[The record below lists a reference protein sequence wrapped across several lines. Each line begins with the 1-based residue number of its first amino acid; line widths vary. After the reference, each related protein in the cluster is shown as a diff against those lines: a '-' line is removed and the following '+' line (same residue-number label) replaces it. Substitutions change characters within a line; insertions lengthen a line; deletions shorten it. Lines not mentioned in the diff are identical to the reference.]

1 MKLYLVELAHT
12 IMSTSQEYTIPQS
25 LWDSLDAVL
34 YTKGLTLAKEIA
46 KELNTSPQ
54 PLITLLKTADRSK
67 FTLIPDNEV
76 SKYQCQALIPCGS
89 TFMRCRCASF
99 KVNPALCLRHEKY
112 TIDLPTDLPL
122 MQRLVTAEETYM
134 MKGSDV
140 FTLNGRQCGY
150 YKNNR
155 LTLFDIEE

>member
-1 MKLYLVELAHT
+1 
-12 IMSTSQEYTIPQS
+12 MSTSQEYAIPQS

-54 PLITLLKTADRSK
+54 PLIALLKAADRSK

-76 SKYQCQALIPCGS
+76 SKYQCQALLQCGS
-89 TFMRCRCASF
+89 TLMRCRSARF
-99 KVNPALCLRHEKY
+99 KVNPSLCLSHEKT
-112 TIDLPTDLPL
+112 TIDFPTDLPL
-122 MQRLVTAEETYM
+122 VQRIITDEATYM
-134 MKGSDV
+134 MKDSDV

-155 LTLFDIEE
+155 LTLFDIEG

>member
-1 MKLYLVELAHT
+1 
-12 IMSTSQEYTIPQS
+12 MSSSQEYAIPQS

-54 PLITLLKTADRSK
+54 PLIALLKAADRSK

-76 SKYQCQALIPCGS
+76 SKYQCQALLHCG
-89 TFMRCRCASF
+89 TTLMRCRCPSF
-99 KVNPALCLRHEKY
+99 KVNPSLCLRHEKS
-112 TIDLPTDLPL
+112 TLDLPTDLPL
-122 MQRLVTAEETYM
+122 VQRLITEESTYM
-134 MKGSDV
+134 MKDSDV
-140 FTLNGRQCGY
+140 FTLNGQQCGY

-155 LTLFDIEE
+155 LTLFEVID